1 MKLIK
6 TSLYSAITTFIRI
19 ASGFIANKIV
29 AIFTGPAGVAVIG
42 QFTNFVA
49 IILTVSNGAI
59 NTGVVKYTAE
69 YENNELKQKKMLS
82 TALRISMFCSFFFGF
97 FLFIWANYF
106 SNLILKNSI
115 YNNAIRVLG
124 ITIIFY
130 SLNNLL
136 ISILNGKSEIKK
148 YTIVNTFGSLV
159 GLIFT
164 VLLVYFCKIEGAL
177 YSIVLSQS
185 IVFFITLFFVIKSNW
200 FSWSYFKYSFDKTL
214 AKKLGGFSLM
224 ALVSVFTAPVV
235 QILLRDMVISKIGL
249 DAAGYW
255 QGMMKV
261 SDGYL
266 LLITTALS
274 TYYLPKLSSLKEDKD
289 LRNEILYGYKIIMPV
304 VFISCLLIYFSRL
317 FIIKLLYTN
326 SFVEMEQLFLYQ
338 LIGDF
343 FKIAAWLISYLML
356 AKAMTKLFI
365 ITEIVFSLTYLI
377 FGYICVDVFG
387 LIGLT
392 IAFVINYFI
401 YFIFML
407 SYFRKLIFY
416 KNE

>member
-1 MKLIK
+1 M
-6 TSLYSAITTFIRI
+6 
-19 ASGFIANKIV
+19 
-29 AIFTGPAGVAVIG
+29 AIFTGPAGVAIIG
-42 QFTNFVA
+42 QFANFVA

-59 NTGVVKYTAE
+59 NNGVVKYTAE
-69 YENNELKQKKMLS
+69 YDSDELKLKKLLS
-82 TALRISMFCSFFFGF
+82 TALKISIFCSLFFGF
-97 FLFIWANYF
+97 FLFISADYF

-115 YNNAIRVLG
+115 YKNAIRVLG
-124 ITIIFY
+124 VTIIFY

-136 ISILNGKSEIKK
+136 ISILNGKSQIRR
-148 YTIVNTFGSLV
+148 YTIVNTFGSII

-164 VLLVYFCKIEGAL
+164 VLLVYFYKTEGAL

-185 IVFFITLFFVIKSNW
+185 IIFFITLFFVIKSNW
-200 FSWSYFKYSFDKTL
+200 FSWSYFKYPLDIEL
-214 AKKLGGFSLM
+214 AKKLGNFSLM

-249 DAAGYW
+249 DSAGYW

-289 LRNEILYGYKIIMPV
+289 LRDEMFYGYKIIMPV
-304 VFISCLLIYFSRL
+304 VFIGCLVIYLLRF

-326 SFVEMEQLFLYQ
+326 SFIEMEQLFLFQ

-343 FKIAAWLISYLML
+343 FKIAAWLIAYLML
-356 AKAMTKLFI
+356 AKAMTKIFI

-377 FGYICVDVFG
+377 LGYICVDLYG
-387 LIGLT
+387 LIGIT

-401 YFIFML
+401 YFIFMI

-416 KNE
+416 KK

>member
-6 TSLYSAITTFIRI
+6 TTLYSAITTFIRI

-29 AIFTGPAGVAVIG
+29 AIFTGPAGVAIIG

-69 YENNELKQKKMLS
+69 YSSDELKLKKLLS
-82 TALRISMFCSFFFGF
+82 TALKISIFCSLFFGF
-97 FLFIWANYF
+97 FLFISADYF
-106 SNLILKNSI
+106 SNLILKKSI
-115 YNNAIRVLG
+115 YKNAIRVLG
-124 ITIIFY
+124 VTIIFY

-136 ISILNGKSEIKK
+136 ISILNGKSQIRR
-148 YTIVNTFGSLV
+148 YTIVNTFGSII

-164 VLLVYFCKIEGAL
+164 VLLVYFYKTEGAL

-185 IVFFITLFFVIKSNW
+185 IIFFITLFFVVKSNW
-200 FSWSYFKYSFDKTL
+200 FSWSYFNYPLDLAL
-214 AKKLGGFSLM
+214 AKKLGNFSLM

-235 QILLRDMVISKIGL
+235 QILLRDMIISKIGL
-249 DAAGYW
+249 DSAGYW

-289 LRNEILYGYKIIMPV
+289 LRDEMFYGYKIIMPV
-304 VFISCLLIYFSRL
+304 VLIGCIIIYFLRF
-317 FIIKLLYTN
+317 FIIKLLYTD
-326 SFVEMEQLFLYQ
+326 SFLEMEQLFLFQ

-343 FKIAAWLISYLML
+343 FKIAAWLIAYLML
-356 AKAMTKLFI
+356 AKAMTKVFI
-365 ITEIVFSLTYLI
+365 ITEIVFSFTYLI
-377 FGYICVDVFG
+377 LGYICVDLYG
-387 LIGLT
+387 LIGIT

-401 YFIFML
+401 YFTFMI

-416 KNE
+416 KR